1 MQRSAVAALLL
12 STAALA
18 GCATAGREPGQRST
32 GATEKGLHE
41 PDPRSTGATE
51 STLLEPG
58 LRSTGSTET
67 AVREPAASPPP
78 GTDEPAPEREPS
90 LLEQCRLDG
99 TDDETRLDFARR
111 RLHETLCGA
120 NLWFDGLFGGEADV
134 RNARAISGRVELSG
148 LRSESEGTELKAR
161 LRLNYDLPNLER
173 RVRLFLDRDDADRTI
188 ADRAEGLA
196 IRSAIFDVDSDDDW
210 LAGLGWSPPGK
221 FGSKFDLRLGAKV
234 KSAPEVYVQGRFRA
248 NRFFGDHSVLR
259 FRETL
264 FWENRD
270 DGFGA
275 TTGLDFDRVLATDRL
290 LRVGAVGTV
299 SQDTEG
305 LQWRVNTILY
315 RGLPKRRALAWQYF
329 ARGATDAEI
338 LIREYGLQVIYRRP
352 AGKPYLFAELL
363 AGWSWPRFYRHEA
376 RDDGPMVGFGLE
388 LQFGREPF

>member
-1 MQRSAVAALLL
+1 MLRSSAALVLL
-12 STAALA
+12 SAALA
-18 GCATAGREPGQRST
+18 GCASAAREPSLRST
-32 GATEKGLHE
+32 GATETAVRG
-41 PDPRSTGATE
+41 PS
-51 STLLEPG
+51 
-58 LRSTGSTET
+58 LRSTGTTET
-67 AVREPAASPPP
+67 AMREPAASTAPT
-78 GTDEPAPEREPS
+78 GGAEPAAAEEPS
-90 LLEQCRLDG
+90 LLEQCRLG
-99 TDDETRLDFARR
+99 QPADESGLDVARR

-120 NLWFDGLFGGEADV
+120 NLWFDGLFGGEPDV

-161 LRLNYDLPNLER
+161 LRLNYDLPTLER

-188 ADRAEGLA
+188 ADRTEGLA
-196 IRSAIFDVDSDDDW
+196 IRSAIFDVDTDDDW

-221 FGSKFDLRLGAKV
+221 FGSRFDLRLGAKV

-248 NRFFGDHSVLR
+248 NRFFGDRSVLR

-264 FWENRD
+264 FWENRE

-275 TTGLDFDRVLATDRL
+275 TTALDFDHVLATDRL

-363 AGWSWPRFYRHEA
+363 AGWSWPRFYRHQA

-388 LQFGREPF
+388 LQFGREPY

>member
-1 MQRSAVAALLL
+1 VPRTAAPLLL
-12 STAALA
+12 LTVVLA
-18 GCATAGREPGQRST
+18 GCASAGR
-32 GATEKGLHE
+32 
-41 PDPRSTGATE
+41 
-51 STLLEPG
+51 EPG
-58 LRSTGSTET
+58 LRSTGATET
-67 AVREPAASPPP
+67 VLVPPATSAGHDPGLRSTGATETVLAPPAERSSSQQGAP
-78 GTDEPAPEREPS
+78 PAPVPAPS
-90 LLEQCRLDG
+90 LLEQCRQGRPDGETGLDV
-99 TDDETRLDFARR
+99 ARR

-120 NLWFDGLFGGEADV
+120 NLWFDGLFGGEPDL

-148 LRSESEGTELKAR
+148 LRSESEGTEFKAR
-161 LRLNYDLPNLER
+161 LRLNYDLPTLER
-173 RVRLFLDRDDADRTI
+173 RVRIFLDRDDADRTI
-188 ADRAEGLA
+188 ADRPEGLA
-196 IRSAIFDVDSDDDW
+196 IRSAIFGVETQDDW

-234 KSAPEVYVQGRFRA
+234 KSAPVVYVQGRFRA
-248 NRFFGDHSVLR
+248 NRFFGDRSVLR

-264 FWENRD
+264 FWENRE

-275 TTGLDFDRVLATDRL
+275 TTGLDFDHVLASDRL
-290 LRVGAVGTV
+290 LRLGAVGTV

-305 LQWRVNTILY
+305 LQWRVNAILY

-338 LIREYGLQVIYRRP
+338 LIREFGLQAIYRRP

-363 AGWSWPRFYRHEA
+363 AGWSWPRFYRHEP

>member
-1 MQRSAVAALLL
+1 MPRSAAPLLVL
-12 STAALA
+12 SAVLA
-18 GCATAGREPGQRST
+18 GCASSASEPNLRST
-32 GATEKGLHE
+32 GATETVLE
-41 PDPRSTGATE
+41 RPVE
-51 STLLEPG
+51 STPPTSG
-58 LRSTGSTET
+58 GQST
-67 AVREPAASPPP
+67 
-78 GTDEPAPEREPS
+78 PEAKPS
-90 LLEQCRLDG
+90 LLEQCRLGRPDG
-99 TDDETRLDFARR
+99 ETGLDVARR

-120 NLWFDGLFGGEADV
+120 NLWFDGLFGGEPDV

-148 LRSESEGTELKAR
+148 LRSESKGTELKAR

-188 ADRAEGLA
+188 ADRPEGLA
-196 IRSAIFDVDSDDDW
+196 IRSAIFDVDGDDDW

-221 FGSKFDLRLGAKV
+221 FGSKFDLRLGAKI
-234 KSAPEVYVQGRFRA
+234 KSAPVVYVQGRFRA
-248 NRFFGDHSVLR
+248 NRFFGDRSVLR

-275 TTGLDFDRVLATDRL
+275 TTGLDFDHVVATDRV
-290 LRVGAVGTV
+290 LRLGAVGTV

-305 LQWRVNTILY
+305 LQWRVNSILY

-338 LIREYGLQVIYRRP
+338 LIREFGLQVVYRRP
-352 AGKPYLFAELL
+352 VGKPYLFAELL
-363 AGWSWPRFYRHEA
+363 AGWSWPRFYRHEP

>member
-1 MQRSAVAALLL
+1 VPRSAAPLLHLLL
-12 STAALA
+12 LLPALLA
-18 GCATAGREPGQRST
+18 GCASSARAPSRLST
-32 GATEKGLHE
+32 GATETALSRPAPVTGHE
-41 PDPRSTGATE
+41 PD
-51 STLLEPG
+51 
-58 LRSTGSTET
+58 LRSTAAT
-67 AVREPAASPPP
+67 ATLLAEPAASPPP
-78 GTDEPAPEREPS
+78 DLGERPASTGQRS
-90 LLEQCRLDG
+90 LLEECRLGRPDG
-99 TDDETRLDFARR
+99 ETGLDAARR

-120 NLWFDGLFGGEADV
+120 NLWFDGLFGGEPDV

-148 LRSESEGTELKAR
+148 LRSESEGTEFKAR

-173 RVRLFLDRDDADRTI
+173 RVRIFLDRDDADRTI
-188 ADRAEGLA
+188 ADRTEGLA
-196 IRSAIFDVDSDDDW
+196 IRSAIFDVDGQDDW

-234 KSAPEVYVQGRFRA
+234 KSAPVVYVQGRFRA
-248 NRFFGDHSVLR
+248 NRFFGDRSVLR

-264 FWENRD
+264 FWENRE

-275 TTGLDFDRVLATDRL
+275 TTGLDFDHVLANDRL
-290 LRVGAVGTV
+290 LRLGAVGTV

-305 LQWRVNTILY
+305 LQWRINAILY
-315 RGLPKRRALAWQYF
+315 RGLPRRRALAWQYF

-338 LIREYGLQVIYRRP
+338 LIREYGLQAIYRRP

-363 AGWSWPRFYRHEA
+363 AGWSWPRFYRHEP